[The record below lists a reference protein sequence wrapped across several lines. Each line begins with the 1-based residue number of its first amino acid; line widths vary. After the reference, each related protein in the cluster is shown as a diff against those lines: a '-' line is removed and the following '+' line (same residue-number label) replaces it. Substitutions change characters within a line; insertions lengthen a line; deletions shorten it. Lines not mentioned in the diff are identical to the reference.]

1 MFILEEI
8 FIASAVAI
16 AVGWIFHGRT
26 EAFMTRL
33 KNLARNS
40 MENPYQWSI
49 NNMDQITKITT
60 SISHVFL
67 TAPFILLGGYFGNW
81 LGIIFAAFYIA
92 ASRLFF
98 FETFYGY
105 FIVRKFTYIGTGGK
119 IVPYLVNLLTPLGFH
134 LVKFALW
141 VASLICVISLV

>member
-8 FIASAVAI
+8 FIVSAVAI
-16 AVGWIFHGRT
+16 AIGWSFHGWS
-26 EAFMTRL
+26 ESFMTRL
-33 KNLARNS
+33 KKLARNS
-40 MENPYQWSI
+40 MENPYQWTI
-49 NNMDQITKITT
+49 AKMDQNTKTMT
-60 SISHVFL
+60 SISHGFL
-67 TAPFILLGGYFGNW
+67 TAPFILLGGYFGDW
-81 LGIIFAAFYIA
+81 LGIIFAVFYIA

-105 FIVRKFTYIGTGGK
+105 FIARQFTYIGTGGR
-119 IVPYLVNLLTPLGFH
+119 IVPYLVKVLTPSGFH